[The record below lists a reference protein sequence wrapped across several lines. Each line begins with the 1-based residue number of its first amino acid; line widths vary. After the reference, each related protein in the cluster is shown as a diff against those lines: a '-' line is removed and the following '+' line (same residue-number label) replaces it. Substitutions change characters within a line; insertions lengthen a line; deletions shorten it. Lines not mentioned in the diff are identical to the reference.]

1 MNSIFKTFTFC
12 IFFSL
17 VFLTVCKEAVSKQR
31 VTGQYSTSKYPYWAV
46 GTLNK
51 QLSIACRD
59 GGFKQQKYLLYSIG
73 YLGKRGRGITG
84 IAKKG
89 WNLYDPFK
97 LAKPGFT
104 YHFFNQGY
112 SNCKV
117 FMAKTPR
124 Q

>member
-1 MNSIFKTFTFC
+1 MNTAKKVLIFI
-12 IFFSL
+12 IFFS
-17 VFLTVCKEAVSKQR
+17 FSGFAVSKDGIAKQR
-31 VTGQYSTSKYPYWAV
+31 VVGQYTTSKYPYWKV

-59 GGFKQQKYLLYSIG
+59 GGFKQQRYLLYSIG
-73 YLGKRGRGITG
+73 YLGKQGRGITG

-124 Q
+124 